1 MTEDL
6 LIKHDIL
13 VIDVGNTNTQFAV
26 IGSSGIIKKWR
37 LSTQPERTADEYT
50 AAIVSNF
57 LFKKEIKNIKEVIIC
72 SVVPSSVYE
81 LKQFIKNI
89 FNLNSKVIGNDIIP
103 DIKVLIDRPD
113 EVGADRLVN
122 SLAAYKLYGGE
133 KIVVDFGT
141 ATTFDVVL
149 EDGSYAGGVI
159 SPGVQL
165 SLDALDKATARL
177 PRIAVKKP
185 SFVVGVDTVTAMQ
198 SGIYWGYVGLLQG
211 IVSRIKE
218 ESKTDMKVVATGG
231 LANLFSVD
239 SDLIDIVD
247 LDLTIKGIAFAW
259 NPSLNVFD

>member
-1 MTEDL
+1 
-6 LIKHDIL
+6 
-13 VIDVGNTNTQFAV
+13 
-26 IGSSGIIKKWR
+26 
-37 LSTQPERTADEYT
+37 
-50 AAIVSNF
+50 
-57 LFKKEIKNIKEVIIC
+57 
-72 SVVPSSVYE
+72 
-81 LKQFIKNI
+81 
-89 FNLNSKVIGNDIIP
+89 
-103 DIKVLIDRPD
+103 
-113 EVGADRLVN
+113 
-122 SLAAYKLYGGE
+122 LATYKLYGGE

-141 ATTFDVVL
+141 ATTFDVVQ